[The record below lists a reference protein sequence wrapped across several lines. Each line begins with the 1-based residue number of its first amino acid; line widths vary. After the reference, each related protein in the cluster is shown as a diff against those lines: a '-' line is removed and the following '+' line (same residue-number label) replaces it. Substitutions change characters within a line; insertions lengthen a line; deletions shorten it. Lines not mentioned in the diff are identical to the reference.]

1 MKPTMH
7 TNNSLPM
14 ATPTTKSNAPI
25 HSLLSTMTPST
36 RAMTPAHRS
45 LRWIAPA
52 LVAASALLLQ
62 SCKEAPAAEAA
73 TTLVA
78 VAADYVT
85 SELIA
90 QPVVATGTFGPRDEI
105 PLAFKIGGVIAR
117 VAVDEGQPV
126 RKGQLLATL
135 DLREIDALLDKAKVG
150 VEKAERD
157 QARLRRLAA
166 DSVATLAQ
174 LQDATSALDAA
185 RADAATARVNREYAS
200 IVAPEDGI
208 VLLKTGMAGSN
219 IGAGSTVLVLGG
231 GARGRVM
238 RFGLSDRDALRVKI
252 GDVATVR
259 FNAVPDRSFTGQV
272 SLLGQAAD
280 MRTGTY
286 AVEVALRDVG
296 ALPAGLVGRVEI
308 AVRGGAR
315 AAMVPVD
322 ALLEADADSATVF
335 TLSSEREPI
344 ATARRVRIAQLVGD
358 RAAVAGLEDSARVV
372 TRGAPYVTPGSRVRV
387 VRQTTASTG
396 AISAEGT
403 KP

>member
-1 MKPTMH
+1 MR
-7 TNNSLPM
+7 
-14 ATPTTKSNAPI
+14 ATIRTTRTTSATASGTPAKWVAP
-25 HSLLSTMTPST
+25 LTPS
-36 RAMTPAHRS
+36 RASRV
-45 LRWIAPA
+45 IAPFAATLAILA
-52 LVAASALLLQ
+52 LSA
-62 SCKEAPAAEAA
+62 CREAPAAEVA
-73 TTLVA
+73 TPLVA
-78 VAADYVT
+78 VAAAYVT
-85 SELIA
+85 SDMIA

-117 VAVDEGQPV
+117 VAVDEGQSV

-135 DLREIDALLDKAKVG
+135 DLREIDALLDKATVA

-185 RADAATARVNREYAS
+185 RADAASARVNREYAS
-200 IVAPEDGI
+200 IVAPEDGV

-219 IGAGSTVLVLGG
+219 IGAGSTVLLLGG
-231 GARGRVM
+231 GARGRVL
-238 RFGLSDRDALRVKI
+238 RFGLSDRDALRVQV
-252 GDVATVR
+252 GDAATVR
-259 FNAVPDRSFTGQV
+259 FTAVADRSFRGKV
-272 SLLGQAAD
+272 SLLGQSAD
-280 MRTGTY
+280 ARTGTY
-286 AVEVALRDVG
+286 AVEVALSDVG

-322 ALLEADADSATVF
+322 ALLEADADSATVY
-335 TLSSEREPI
+335 TLSSEPEPI
-344 ATARRVRIAQLVGD
+344 ATAHRVRIAQLIGD

-387 VRQTTASTG
+387 VQQSAAAAGVIAREAS
-396 AISAEGT
+396 